1 MGIQGLLPLLKS
13 IMVPI
18 HIKDLDGCCVA
29 VDTYSWLHKGAL
41 SCSKELC
48 KGLPT
53 SKHIS
58 YCMHR
63 VNLLRHYGVKPI
75 MVFDGGFLPMKGEQE
90 NKRARIRKESLS
102 RAIEHESNGNQSAA
116 YEFYQKA
123 VDISPSV
130 AYDLI
135 QVLKQEN
142 VQYVVAPYEADAE
155 MTFLAVSKQV
165 DAIITEDSDLIAFGC
180 PRIIYKMDKY
190 GQGVEFQFSML
201 QQNKELNFTGFTKQ
215 MVLEMCILSGCDYL
229 QSLPGMGLKKAH
241 ALMKKFRSYD
251 KVIKHLKYN
260 TVAVP
265 PLYEES
271 FKKAMMTFLH
281 QLVYDPVTEDLVHL
295 SELPAGADEDI
306 EFLGPMLPPEV
317 AKGIARGD
325 LDPLTKLPFQKECP
339 GTELDYSQTNQLKNF
354 KLEGQSKKLD
364 LPAQKNLLTNYFC
377 IASLEA
383 KKSFRPP
390 RITPIDPNPEDG
402 SPSSLLDCNAGAN
415 SCGLGSSPVS
425 PPVPLNSSV
434 LLEENHV
441 SKLMD
446 DSTTAKSSCFLETSI
461 GIHEK
466 EDFTDGQGM
475 QRAPFQHSI
484 CKPCIVLHKERASGL
499 AKSKTITENGKVVV
513 RSSYFLPKNGKE
525 NNQESEV
532 DLDESVCDEEPLS
545 AASEASKGKMQTIFR
560 KPTMRSSNS
569 QHNSAEENDDSKM
582 KTENRRVV
590 VRSSYFQ
597 QQNGQDKEHGKLL
610 AEEAE
615 IHEPENSLSHDF
627 YKGKSRKRKVTFNND
642 IETDTVRGGNILT
655 DTSPTEDQI
664 SDEYGSATEAKSEDG
679 KFGSNIS
686 HIGHYC
692 EIAEKSMERF
702 VSVISSFKFTSN
714 GSRASGLRPPLKDIR
729 NASHSS
735 SSRDMDLS
743 KYAYQPTKPRPYSV
757 RRRTKN

>member
-1 MGIQGLLPLLKS
+1 M
-13 IMVPI
+13 PI

-63 VNLLRHYGVKPI
+63 VNLLRHYCVKPI
-75 MVFDGGFLPMKGEQE
+75 LVFDGGFLPMKGEQE

-116 YEFYQKA
+116 YECYQKA

-201 QQNKELNFTGFTKQ
+201 QQNKDLNFTGFTKQ

-271 FKKAMMTFLH
+271 FKKAIMTFLH

-306 EFLGPMLPPEV
+306 EFLGPYPCNIMRQV

-325 LDPLTKLPFQKECP
+325 LDPLTKMPFQKECP

-402 SPSSLLDCNAGAN
+402 SPSSLLDCNGGAN
-415 SCGLGSSPVS
+415 SCELGSSPVS
-425 PPVPLNSSV
+425 PPVPQNSSV
-434 LLEENHV
+434 LLEENR
-441 SKLMD
+441 MD
-446 DSTTAKSSCFLETSI
+446 DSTTAKSSCFSETSI

-466 EDFTDGQGM
+466 EDFTNGQGT
-475 QRAPFQHSI
+475 QSAPFQHSI
-484 CKPCIVLHKERASGL
+484 CKPCIVLHKERASVL
-499 AKSKTITENGKVVV
+499 AKSKIITENGKVVV

-525 NNQESEV
+525 NNQESEL
-532 DLDESVCDEEPLS
+532 DLDESVSESLS
-545 AASEASKGKMQTIFR
+545 ASEASKGKMQTIFR
-560 KPTMRSSNS
+560 KPTLRSSNF
-569 QHNSAEENDDSKM
+569 QHKSAEENDDSKT

-597 QQNGQDKEHGKLL
+597 QQNSLNRNGQDEEHGKLL
-610 AEEAE
+610 AEEATAAE

-664 SDEYGSATEAKSEDG
+664 SDEYGSATEPKSEDG

-729 NASHSS
+729 NANHSS
-735 SSRDMDLS
+735 SSRDMDLN
-743 KYAYQPTKPRPYSV
+743 KYAYQPTKPSPYSV

>member
-90 NKRARIRKESLS
+90 NKRARVRKESLS

-116 YEFYQKA
+116 YECYQKA

-180 PRIIYKMDKY
+180 PR
-190 GQGVEFQFSML
+190 
-201 QQNKELNFTGFTKQ
+201 
-215 MVLEMCILSGCDYL
+215 
-229 QSLPGMGLKKAH
+229 
-241 ALMKKFRSYD
+241 
-251 KVIKHLKYN
+251 VIKHLKYN
-260 TVAVP
+260 TVAVT

-271 FKKAMMTFLH
+271 FKKAIMTFLH

-306 EFLGPMLPPEV
+306 EFLGPYPCNKV

-325 LDPLTKLPFQKECP
+325 LDPLTKMPFQKECP

-415 SCGLGSSPVS
+415 SCELGSSPES
-425 PPVPLNSSV
+425 PPVPMNSSV

-441 SKLMD
+441 NKLV
-446 DSTTAKSSCFLETSI
+446 
-461 GIHEK
+461 
-466 EDFTDGQGM
+466 
-475 QRAPFQHSI
+475 
-484 CKPCIVLHKERASGL
+484 CI
-499 AKSKTITENGKVVV
+499 N
-513 RSSYFLPKNGKE
+513 Y
-525 NNQESEV
+525 
-532 DLDESVCDEEPLS
+532 
-545 AASEASKGKMQTIFR
+545 
-560 KPTMRSSNS
+560 
-569 QHNSAEENDDSKM
+569 NSAVE
-582 KTENRRVV
+582 
-590 VRSSYFQ
+590 F
-597 QQNGQDKEHGKLL
+597 
-610 AEEAE
+610 
-615 IHEPENSLSHDF
+615 
-627 YKGKSRKRKVTFNND
+627 
-642 IETDTVRGGNILT
+642 
-655 DTSPTEDQI
+655 
-664 SDEYGSATEAKSEDG
+664 
-679 KFGSNIS
+679 
-686 HIGHYC
+686 
-692 EIAEKSMERF
+692 
-702 VSVISSFKFTSN
+702 
-714 GSRASGLRPPLKDIR
+714 
-729 NASHSS
+729 
-735 SSRDMDLS
+735 
-743 KYAYQPTKPRPYSV
+743 
-757 RRRTKN
+757 